1 MHSGGVMSNN
11 NRVYNVLIVG
21 VGGQGIILASD
32 VLAQAAARNG
42 YDVKKN
48 EIHGM
53 AQRGG
58 SVSSHIRFGKTV
70 SSPIIKMGEADVLL
84 SFEQIETLRYFPFLS
99 TNGKVIVNDVKIL
112 PPAVFTGQMEY
123 PAGVL
128 DKIKQKVPDTVIV
141 DADALAKK
149 MGNPRVI
156 NVIFLGVLSK
166 FLDIPVSTYQEVL
179 NESLKPKLID
189 INLKAFEE
197 GRSLVAG

>member
-1 MHSGGVMSNN
+1 MSQD
-11 NRVYNVLIVG
+11 RVYNILIVG

-32 VLAQAAARNG
+32 VLGRVAARHG

-58 SVSSHIRFGKTV
+58 SVSSHVRFGKVV

-99 TNGKVIVNDVKIL
+99 EKGQVIVNNQKIL
-112 PPAVFTGQMEY
+112 PPAVFTGQQDY
-123 PAGVL
+123 PPDVL
-128 DKIKQKVPDTVIV
+128 ERIKKKAPNTIIV
-141 DADALAKK
+141 DGPSVAKNI
-149 MGNPRVI
+149 GNPKVL

-166 FLDIPVSTYQEVL
+166 FLDIPPEIYEQTLKET
-179 NESLKPKLID
+179 LKPKLVD
-189 INLKAFEE
+189 INIRAFNE
-197 GRSLVAG
+197 GRAMAPA

>member
-1 MHSGGVMSNN
+1 MSDN

-32 VLAQAAARNG
+32 VLGRVAAAHG

-70 SSPIIKMGEADVLL
+70 YSPIIRVGEADVLL

-99 TNGKVIVNDVKIL
+99 EKGKVIVNDQKIL
-112 PPAVFTGQMEY
+112 PPAVFTGKQEY
-123 PAGVL
+123 PPDVL
-128 DKIKQKVPDTVIV
+128 TRIKEKVS
-141 DADALAKK
+141 DAVVVNGDEVAKK
-149 MGNPRVI
+149 IGNPRVV

-166 FLDIPVSTYQEVL
+166 YLDIPVEVWEKVL
-179 NESLKPKLID
+179 KESLKPKLVD
-189 INLKAFEE
+189 INIKAFHE
-197 GRSLVAG
+197 GRALAGV

>member
-1 MHSGGVMSNN
+1 MSND
-11 NRVYNVLIVG
+11 RVYNVLIVG

-32 VLAQAAARNG
+32 VLGLVAARHG

-58 SVSSHIRFGKTV
+58 SVSSHVRFGKFV

-99 TNGKVIVNDVKIL
+99 EKGKVIVNDLKIL
-112 PPAVFTGQMEY
+112 PPAVFTGKQDY
-123 PAGVL
+123 PADVIG
-128 DKIKQKVPDTVIV
+128 KIKSKVPDVLV
-141 DADALAKK
+141 MKADEIAAS
-149 MGNPRVI
+149 MGNPRVA

-166 FLDIPVSTYQEVL
+166 YLDIPAETYEEVL
-179 NESLKPKLID
+179 KETLKPKLVD
-189 INLKAFEE
+189 INLKAFHK
-197 GRSLVAG
+197 GRSLAA

>member
-1 MHSGGVMSNN
+1 MSQS

-32 VLAQAAARNG
+32 VLGRVAAANG

-58 SVSSHIRFGKTV
+58 SVSSHVRFGRKV
-70 SSPIIKMGEADVLL
+70 HSPIIKLGEADVLL

-99 TNGKVIVNDVKIL
+99 RKGAVIVNDAKIL
-112 PPAVFTGQMEY
+112 PPAVFTGAQDY

-128 DKIKQKVPDTVIV
+128 DTIREKAPSTIV
-141 DADALAKK
+141 VQGAEMAQRL
-149 MGNPRVI
+149 GNPRVA
-156 NVIFLGVLSK
+156 NVIFLGVLSNY
-166 FLDIPVSTYQEVL
+166 LDIPVEIYEGVL
-179 NESLKPKLID
+179 KETLKPKLID
-189 INLKAFEE
+189 VNLRAFHE
-197 GRSLVAG
+197 GRALKNGQAA